1 MKFGNPQ
8 KVFQLCTFTLKVLW
22 ILKNIF
28 ETLHDSNDSDEK
40 IKMLKTG
47 S

>member
-8 KVFQLCTFTLKVLW
+8 KVFQLCTFTLKVLR
-22 ILKNIF
+22 IFKNIF
-28 ETLHDSNDSDEK
+28 ETLHDDSDEK
-40 IKMLKTG
+40 IKMLKTR